1 MYHTIAVNNQLIK
14 IALDNPI
21 NRFRTYMIDMSVVQ
35 TFNKC
40 EMYIIKV
47 TMQKNAVSLQMGVM
61 MSFIILTNSFLRAIL
76 FILDIVN
83 ESLSP

>member
-1 MYHTIAVNNQLIK
+1 MNNQLIK
-14 IALDNPI
+14 TALDNPI
-21 NRFRTYMIDMSVVQ
+21 NRFRTYMIERSVVQ

-61 MSFIILTNSFLRAIL
+61 MSFIILTNSFLMAIL
-76 FILDIVN
+76 FILDCK
-83 ESLSP
+83 

>member
-1 MYHTIAVNNQLIK
+1 
-14 IALDNPI
+14 
-21 NRFRTYMIDMSVVQ
+21 
-35 TFNKC
+35 
-40 EMYIIKV
+40 MYIIKV

-83 ESLSP
+83 KASPLNSPPQSGRGLGGEAFKLLFI

>member
-1 MYHTIAVNNQLIK
+1 MNNQLIK

-40 EMYIIKV
+40 EIYIIKV

-76 FILDIVN
+76 FILDCK
-83 ESLSP
+83 

>member
-1 MYHTIAVNNQLIK
+1 
-14 IALDNPI
+14 
-21 NRFRTYMIDMSVVQ
+21 MSVVQ

-76 FILDIVN
+76 FILDCK
-83 ESLSP
+83 

>member
-61 MSFIILTNSFLRAIL
+61 MSFIILINSFLRAIL